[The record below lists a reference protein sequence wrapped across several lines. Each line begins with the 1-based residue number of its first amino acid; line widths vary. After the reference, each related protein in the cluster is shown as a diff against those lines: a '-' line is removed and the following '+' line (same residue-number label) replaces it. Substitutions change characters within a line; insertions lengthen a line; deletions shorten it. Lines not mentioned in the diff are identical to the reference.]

1 MSALYDKSLSNRR
14 MHPYVVRKMTPWQSY
29 KLIFQ
34 AVRVASSSATCVAES
49 GADVEANTF
58 VVMVVVYRMQVKVVD
73 TFNLP
78 LPADTPKTVDILHQH
93 GSDSVRRPQSNAA
106 RTHEASCGADSATS
120 LRAETASI
128 WCPKRINSSFLIVS
142 STC

>member
-1 MSALYDKSLSNRR
+1 
-14 MHPYVVRKMTPWQSY
+14 MTPWQSY

-78 LPADTPKTVDILHQH
+78 LPADTPRLSTSCI
-93 GSDSVRRPQSNAA
+93 SMAA
-106 RTHEASCGADSATS
+106 TR
-120 LRAETASI
+120 
-128 WCPKRINSSFLIVS
+128 
-142 STC
+142 